1 MVKSPRGCIGGARPV
16 PSPTVASLVAL
27 LAAIVLSC
35 TTRLNVGL
43 IATALAWII
52 GVFLAGWTA
61 DAVAAG
67 FPTALFL
74 TLAGVTL
81 LFAIAELNGTVDGL
95 ARRAM
100 RLARGR
106 ARLVPVVIF
115 AIAMIISTLGPGA
128 VATVALLAPIAM
140 ALGARY
146 GLSPLV
152 IGLMVA
158 NGANA
163 GNLSPI
169 SAVGIVANTKMASV
183 GLGGHEWLVWAT
195 NFGAHVVA
203 GLAAW
208 LLFGR
213 PATEPP
219 ATPATGATEPP
230 AAPSAVA
237 EPPPL
242 DGRQWLTLGVIGV
255 WVLAVVYGKAHVGF
269 AAFAGGVLLVA
280 LGAADE
286 GAAVKRMPW
295 GAILMVCGVSIL
307 INVLEKTGGM
317 ALFTS
322 LLAALATPGTINGV
336 IALVTGAISTWSSTS
351 GVVLPAFLP
360 AVPSLVAR
368 VGGGDPLAVA
378 LSINV
383 GSSLVDVSPLSTLGA
398 LCVAAVADPVAAR
411 HLFRSMLIWGLSM
424 VLVGAVLCQLL
435 AGWLATI

>member
-1 MVKSPRGCIGGARPV
+1 V

-43 IATALAWII
+43 IATAFAWII

-67 FPTALFL
+67 FPTNLFL

-81 LFAIAELNGTVDGL
+81 LFAVAELNGAIDAV
-95 ARRAM
+95 AHQAM

-106 ARLVPVVIF
+106 ARLVPIVIF
-115 AIAMIISTLGPGA
+115 LIAMAISTIGPGA
-128 VATVALLAPIAM
+128 IATVALLAPIAM

-169 SAVGIVANTKMASV
+169 SAVGVVANAKMASI
-183 GLGGHEWLVWAT
+183 GLGGHEWRVWLA
-195 NFGAHVVA
+195 NFAAHVAV

-208 LLFGR
+208 LMFGR
-213 PATEPP
+213 PRETATDAPAAATEHP
-219 ATPATGATEPP
+219 AITRE
-230 AAPSAVA
+230 
-237 EPPPL
+237 
-242 DGRQWLTLGVIGV
+242 QWLTLGVIAIWIV
-255 WVLAVVYGKAHVGF
+255 AVIGWKVHVGF
-269 AAFAGGVLLVA
+269 GAFTGGVLLVA

-286 GAAVKRMPW
+286 TAAVKRMPW
-295 GAILMVCGVSIL
+295 STILMVCGVSLL

-317 ALFTS
+317 ELFTG
-322 LLAALATPGTINGV
+322 LLARLATPATIDGV

-351 GVVLPAFLP
+351 GVVLPTFLP
-360 AVPSLVAR
+360 AIPSLVAR

-411 HLFRSMLIWGLSM
+411 SLFRAMLIWGLSM
-424 VLVGAVLCQLL
+424 ILVGAVICQLL
-435 AGWLATI
+435 AGWLARL